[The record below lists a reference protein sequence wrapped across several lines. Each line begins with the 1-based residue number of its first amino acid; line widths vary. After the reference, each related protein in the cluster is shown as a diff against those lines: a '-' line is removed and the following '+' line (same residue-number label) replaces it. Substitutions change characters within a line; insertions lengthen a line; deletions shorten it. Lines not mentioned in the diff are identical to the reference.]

1 VLLDR
6 IGYILSEIFM
16 LLVVISITKGVL
28 RLRRSRDPRRFLCRS
43 DREKLFQPI
52 KLTASAPMRFFRY
65 AVIFT
70 LVVTIGPIEIVVLS
84 QFGAAI
90 VTGVLVVTCAT
101 IVYRG
106 LAVV

>member
-1 VLLDR
+1 
-6 IGYILSEIFM
+6 
-16 LLVVISITKGVL
+16 
-28 RLRRSRDPRRFLCRS
+28 
-43 DREKLFQPI
+43 
-52 KLTASAPMRFFRY
+52 MRFFRY